1 MNIED
6 LLKSLELPKKYYDS
20 NFDISEKYAEEAKIF
35 IEGIGN
41 IDGAEFADKDKQ
53 EQIQE
58 KFKLLI
64 PIAEENVC
72 RILDVFKY
80 YEGSDPKRAQ
90 EEFDAMMDSLAS
102 VIFIST
108 IDDWNSVDTSKG
120 KMLTSFRMTRG
131 TKFYRVRGV
140 KEKSDD
146 IENNPDE
153 LFHIPL
159 SKKALTNNE
168 RFSLAGF
175 PSLYLATMLPLAWQ
189 ESGYPQKYYYS
200 EYQYLNNASAERKM
214 EDELQILALYSPRE
228 IFNWGISI
236 KHNDFQLWLDI
247 IYRCMMMYPL
257 VMACSFVNHSGK
269 GTYKQEYVI
278 PQMLMQWVQ
287 RNNETVQGISY
298 FTCVDISMMPSEYCA
313 YNIVI
318 PALKPYDAKKYSQR
332 LRDEFIWT
340 VPQYFEIPLFNVED
354 NKDDRKLIYEFIN
367 KIRNF
372 YKMGLPDSFRSYLD
386 DIERVCVC
394 LYHLMQSGSDSDMQM
409 IIHTLNLINVSHQQI
424 KVQSIEKIIEAG
436 KKSNMFLSEDDFE
449 TAILR
454 LKEISQEF
462 LVADRKINNI
472 AVIID
477 KYRNTVWND
486 YPHESVLEIVFRKGE
501 NTQEIETWCR
511 EHHLLY
517 DKHILSNDDSQK
529 LGKPVSEIITPLVIR
544 LNSISIYDKVEYQP
558 VDYIREGFDPSLHG
572 NEIISK

>member
-1 MNIED
+1 MNIEA

-35 IEGIGN
+35 IEGIGK

-200 EYQYLNNASAERKM
+200 EYQYLNNASVERKM

-486 YPHESVLEIVFRKGE
+486 YPHESVLKIVFRKGE

>member
-35 IEGIGN
+35 IEGIGK

-131 TKFYRVRGV
+131 TRFYRVRGV

-462 LVADRKINNI
+462 LVADKKINNI

-501 NTQEIETWCR
+501 TTQVIETWCR

-572 NEIISK
+572 NEIIRK

>member
-35 IEGIGN
+35 IEGIGK
-41 IDGAEFADKDKQ
+41 IDGAEFADKDQQ

>member
-35 IEGIGN
+35 IEGIGK

-140 KEKSDD
+140 KEKSAD

>member
-35 IEGIGN
+35 IEGIGK

-394 LYHLMQSGSDSDMQM
+394 LYHLMQSGSNSDMQM

>member
-35 IEGIGN
+35 IEGIGK